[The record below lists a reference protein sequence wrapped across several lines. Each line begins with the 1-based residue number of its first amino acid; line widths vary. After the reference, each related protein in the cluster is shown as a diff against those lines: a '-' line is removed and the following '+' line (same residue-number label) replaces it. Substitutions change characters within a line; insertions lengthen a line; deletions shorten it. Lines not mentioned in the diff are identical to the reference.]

1 MIDFS
6 LSSPSHIIFTI
17 ICVSVIVFLPRIF
30 VNKNNSS
37 KNILII
43 GIISLILINQGMD
56 FFRDG
61 YGANNWKLGL
71 PLHLC
76 DFSSASIILYFITK
90 RREFFLFAFFA
101 GIAGAGM
108 AILTPDVLYSFPH
121 IDYLR
126 HMIGHSMIL
135 LGVTYA
141 IIIDNQRPQL
151 KDVHRILAVLSVF
164 LLMMYPINTWLGP
177 PANYWY
183 VIEKPPGF
191 NVTDLMRDAPYHMI
205 DIYILAVI
213 VCYSIYLPY
222 FIKDRQNKN

>member
-56 FFRDG
+56 FFREG

-222 FIKDRQNKN
+222 FIKDRQK